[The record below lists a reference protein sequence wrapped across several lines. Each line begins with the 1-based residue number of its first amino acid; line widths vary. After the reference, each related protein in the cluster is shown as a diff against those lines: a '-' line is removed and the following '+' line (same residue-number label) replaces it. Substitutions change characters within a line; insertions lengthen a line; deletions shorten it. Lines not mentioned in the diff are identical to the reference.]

1 MNPLIYPFT
10 DPSQIKTFYGEQAQ
24 AIFTSVYVCTRALRT
39 SEPETIRWLS
49 ELVGNIS
56 ESAPHRPVRRNY
68 WAVGKGKE
76 E

>member
-39 SEPETIRWLS
+39 SETEATAKWLS
-49 ELVGNIS
+49 ELVGDIS
-56 ESAPHRPVRRNY
+56 ESAPHRL
-68 WAVGKGKE
+68 AEKDLE
-76 E
+76 MS